1 MRIIYKVLLV
11 VISIIIFV
19 LFFLTLYGIETKR
32 FNNQISKKINDI
44 NQNLD
49 IELREVKL
57 ILDPFKFR
65 VNVKTVGSKLINKNK
80 IIEIENIKTQ
90 IPLKSLFGDKFLI
103 KNLEISTKSI
113 EVNNLISFSRSFNK
127 SPELFILEKIIKK
140 GYLVADIKLE
150 FDQKGKIKDNY
161 FINGFIKDT
170 KLNLLE
176 KYNIEKLDLIF
187 SYQKENLS
195 LEDILISL
203 NNIKLFSKNI
213 SIKKLNNEFL
223 VEGHLD
229 HKNINLDKEQIN
241 LFIKPLLSNFNLEKI
256 NLSSKNKF
264 SFKINKKLKLKNFKI
279 TSNVL
284 LNEIVLLDNFN
295 LKKIFPNS
303 KNKIQILDN
312 KLKII
317 YENENFLINGNGNIS
332 FQNKKDYIEYE
343 IKKKNKV
350 TQFRTYLI
358 IKDNPLILEFLNYK
372 KDQSFDTLINFEAL
386 NIENDKMIIKSLS
399 LNENQNKIELKD
411 VLFNKK
417 FKIIDFNNID
427 LDYVDKENQFNSV
440 KIYKKNKEYFLKGSS
455 FNVDSIIE
463 SLLSDNKNNLDLINI
478 NKKINIDIDKIRLDN
493 RYNLEQFSGHLLFNN
508 QKLISA
514 KLTGNFLDKKKLEFT
529 VLSDDNVKTTTLFL
543 GKAEPIVKRYNFIKG
558 FSEGELDLSS
568 SKKFDESIST
578 LKIYNFRLKEL
589 PLLTKILTLASLQGI
604 ADILSGEGIGFDE
617 FEMNFKNKKDLMTI
631 NEIYAIGPSISIL
644 MDGYVEKNKLVSLRG
659 TLVPATTINKFIGS
673 LPVLGKILVGSKTGE
688 GVFGV
693 SFKIKGP
700 PKDLETTVNPIKTL
714 TPRFITRTLE
724 KIKKN

>member
-1 MRIIYKVLLV
+1 M
-11 VISIIIFV
+11 
-19 LFFLTLYGIETKR
+19 
-32 FNNQISKKINDI
+32 
-44 NQNLD
+44 
-49 IELREVKL
+49 
-57 ILDPFKFR
+57 
-65 VNVKTVGSKLINKNK
+65 
-80 IIEIENIKTQ
+80 
-90 IPLKSLFGDKFLI
+90 
-103 KNLEISTKSI
+103 EISTKSI

-604 ADILSGEGIGFDE
+604 ADILSGEGLFL
-617 FEMNFKNKKDLMTI
+617 MNLK
-631 NEIYAIGPSISIL
+631 
-644 MDGYVEKNKLVSLRG
+644 
-659 TLVPATTINKFIGS
+659 
-673 LPVLGKILVGSKTGE
+673 
-688 GVFGV
+688 
-693 SFKIKGP
+693 
-700 PKDLETTVNPIKTL
+700 
-714 TPRFITRTLE
+714 
-724 KIKKN
+724 